1 MAVTERPAD
10 VVGIDLGTTHC
21 AAAFVEGA
29 SIAAGEPVVQSFPIP
44 QLVREGELEERPV
57 LPSCVYLAREGEL
70 PPGSLALPWEPPAAD
85 EAVGTLALE
94 LGGRVPGRLVTSAKS
109 WLCHAQVDRTQAILP
124 WGGSGE
130 RRLSPVEASA
140 RYLDHVRRAWNHA
153 RAAAD
158 PAARLEA
165 QEVVLTVPASFD
177 EAARELTVA
186 AARAAGLEHVTL
198 LEEPQAALYAWIHRG
213 RGAWQDEVRPDQV
226 LLVVDVGGGT
236 TDLSLVRVGQAGDGK
251 PTLERFAVG
260 RHLMLGGDN
269 MDLALAHL
277 VEAKLGGGGLDAG
290 RWQHLVQRC
299 RAAKETLLAG
309 GAERVR
315 IEVLGAGSS
324 VIGGTRTAELERGEV
339 DRLIVDGFAP
349 EVGLDEPLREAEQGG
364 LQELGLPY
372 EADPAITRLS
382 LIHI

>member
-177 EAARELTVA
+177 EAAATVSSRASSTSPCSRSPRRPSTPGSTAAAGPGRTRCARTRCCSSSTSA
-186 AARAAGLEHVTL
+186 AARPTSAWCAWARRATASRPSSASPSAAT
-198 LEEPQAALYAWIHRG
+198 
-213 RGAWQDEVRPDQV
+213 
-226 LLVVDVGGGT
+226 
-236 TDLSLVRVGQAGDGK
+236 
-251 PTLERFAVG
+251 
-260 RHLMLGGDN
+260 
-269 MDLALAHL
+269 
-277 VEAKLGGGGLDAG
+277 
-290 RWQHLVQRC
+290 
-299 RAAKETLLAG
+299 
-309 GAERVR
+309 
-315 IEVLGAGSS
+315 
-324 VIGGTRTAELERGEV
+324 
-339 DRLIVDGFAP
+339 
-349 EVGLDEPLREAEQGG
+349 
-364 LQELGLPY
+364 
-372 EADPAITRLS
+372 
-382 LIHI
+382 